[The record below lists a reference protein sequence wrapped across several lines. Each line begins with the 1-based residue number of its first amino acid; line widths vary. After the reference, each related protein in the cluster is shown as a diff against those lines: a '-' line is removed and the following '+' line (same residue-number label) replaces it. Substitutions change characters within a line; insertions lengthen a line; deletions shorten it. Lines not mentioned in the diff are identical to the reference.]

1 MPNPGYSPSNPQ
13 YYTPPTLYPVIEN
26 LIPETCQPGNA
37 EERAVY
43 LKSRDNLKAF
53 LRSQIPEK
61 TEAPER
67 IAEIFA
73 QVPGHQ
79 TDESQRKLRRQ
90 LSEDARE
97 NMLELAIGYHL
108 SGEDMSLGQRVYYIL
123 LNKSDSPQAQTEN
136 KNIQKIIQNGDPK
149 EIGRLFEACVKRCAG
164 WYEKSFT
171 GISDRELIDNL
182 HELYTAREIVMNADN
197 IRKLMENG
205 RIKISEETRQTLE
218 AMEKNSPWLNSIMQ
232 RVRAISNPTYEYI
245 GIDGFL
251 TLSNE
256 QYEQLQETA
265 EEYTGM
271 DDYMRM
277 ITMARN
283 DGFLIRADNKAE
295 LKDSLKEL
303 AEANKGFFIGS
314 SAYSGAFRSLRNV
327 VNFVGNMGD
336 PPNMEELNRMKPM
349 LRESIE
355 RCNEYLQTKDP
366 EAFKNE
372 REKNRYYAMQRALV
386 RCEKTLAFHERNP
399 EANLEKQP
407 NAQKSAKTLD
417 LSTKEII
424 QKIDQVYGTKG
435 NIFALPISDAGMI
448 ADELRADIHERLHKL
463 VTDPENFDPELAKYI
478 KAHMVVLEMIKS
490 GRSLNQDGTIAAGPI
505 EKALAADPG
514 AVLESLRGE
523 ESMRNAMVNSTLE
536 SLKEFIRV
544 GGAADIA
551 DSMTKTA
558 EKRFAAANSEPET
571 QLQIKNEGIIP
582 Q

>member
-1 MPNPGYSPSNPQ
+1 MPNPGYPPNNPQ
-13 YYTPPTLYPVIEN
+13 YYTPPALYPVIEN

-205 RIKISEETRQTLE
+205 RIKISEETRRTLE

-283 DGFLIRADNKAE
+283 DGYLIRLDNKKD
-295 LKDSLKEL
+295 LKDSL
-303 AEANKGFFIGS
+303 EAVAKANEGNFIGS
-314 SAYSGAFRSLRNV
+314 FAYSQAFRSLRNV
-327 VNFVGNMGD
+327 VNFVVNMGD
-336 PPNMEELNRMKPM
+336 PPNQEALNRMKPM
-349 LRESIE
+349 LQKSIE
-355 RCNEYLQTKDP
+355 RCNKYLQTKDP
-366 EAFKNE
+366 EAFKNDRE
-372 REKNRYYAMQRALV
+372 RIRYEAMQRALAS
-386 RCEKTLAFHERNP
+386 CEKTLAFHERNP

-407 NAQKSAKTLD
+407 NAKKSSDTLD
-417 LSTKEII
+417 WSTRDIT
-424 QKIDQVYGTKG
+424 QKIDQVYGSESQR
-435 NIFALPISDAGMI
+435 FALPASDAGMI
-448 ADELRADIHERLHKL
+448 ADELRADIREKLHKL
-463 VTDPENFDPELAKYI
+463 VTDPENFDPELAQYV
-478 KAHMVVLEMIKS
+478 KANMVVLEMVKS
-490 GRSLNQDGTIAAGPI
+490 GRSLNQDGTIAAGPV

-514 AVLESLRGE
+514 GVLESLRGE
-523 ESMRNAMVNSTLE
+523 ESTRNAMMGSTLE

-551 DSMTKTA
+551 DSMMKTA
-558 EKRFAAANSEPET
+558 EKRIAAANSEPET

>member
-1 MPNPGYSPSNPQ
+1 MPNPGFAPSNPQ
-13 YYTPPTLYPVIEN
+13 YYTQPELYPAIEN
-26 LIPETCQPGNA
+26 LLPGTCQPGNA

-61 TEAPER
+61 TEAPEQ
-67 IAEIFA
+67 IAQIFA
-73 QVPGHQ
+73 QVTGHQ
-79 TDESQRKLRRQ
+79 TDESQRAIRRQ
-90 LSEDARE
+90 LSAEARA

-123 LNKSDSPQAQTEN
+123 LNKSDTPQAQEEN
-136 KNIQKIIQNGDPK
+136 KSIQKIIQNGDPK

-182 HELYTAREIVMNADN
+182 QELYTAREIVMNADN

-327 VNFVGNMGD
+327 VNFVVNMGD
-336 PPNMEELNRMKPM
+336 PPNQEALNRMKKKKKK
-349 LRESIE
+349 SIE
-355 RCNEYLQTKDP
+355 RCNKYLQTKDP
-366 EAFKNE
+366 EAFKNDRE
-372 REKNRYYAMQRALV
+372 RVRYEAMRQALAS
-386 RCEKTLAFHERNP
+386 CEKTLAFHERNP

-407 NAQKSAKTLD
+407 NAQKSSDTLD
-417 LSTKEII
+417 WSTREII
-424 QKIDQVYGTKG
+424 QKIDQVYGPKG
-435 NIFALPISDAGMI
+435 NRFVMRVSDAGMI
-448 ADELRADIHERLHKL
+448 ADELRADIREKLHKL
-463 VTDPENFDPELAKYI
+463 VTDPENFDPELAQYV
-478 KAHMVVLEMIKS
+478 KANMVVLEMVKS

-514 AVLESLRGE
+514 GVLESLRGE

-551 DSMTKTA
+551 DSNLTFLAT
-558 EKRFAAANSEPET
+558 
-571 QLQIKNEGIIP
+571 L
-582 Q
+582 

>member
-1 MPNPGYSPSNPQ
+1 MPNPGFSPSNPQ
-13 YYTPPTLYPVIEN
+13 YYTPPELYPAIEN
-26 LIPETCQPGNA
+26 LISGGCQPADA
-37 EERAVY
+37 EEKAVY
-43 LKSRDNLKAF
+43 FKSKENLRAFLKSRILD
-53 LRSQIPEK
+53 K
-61 TEAPER
+61 TESAEQ
-67 IAEIFA
+67 IAQIFA
-73 QVPGHQ
+73 QVTGYQ
-79 TDESQRKLRRQ
+79 TDESQRAIRRQ
-90 LSEDARE
+90 LSAEARA

-123 LNKSDSPQAQTEN
+123 LNQTDTPQAQTEN

-149 EIGRLFEACVKRCAG
+149 EIGRLFDACVKRCAG

-182 HELYTAREIVMNADN
+182 QELCTAREIVMNANN
-197 IRKLMENG
+197 IRNLMEEG
-205 RIKISEETRQTLE
+205 RIEISAETRGLLK
-218 AMEKNSPWLNSIMQ
+218 AMEENSPWLNSIMQ

-245 GIDGFL
+245 SIDGFL

-271 DDYMRM
+271 YDYMRM

-295 LKDSLKEL
+295 LEASLKEL

-327 VNFVGNMGD
+327 VNFVKNMGN

-349 LRESIE
+349 LKESIE

-366 EAFKNE
+366 EAFKNDRE
-372 REKNRYYAMQRALV
+372 RIRYEAMQRALAS
-386 RCEKTLAFHERNP
+386 CEKTLAFHERNP

-407 NAQKSAKTLD
+407 NAKKSSDTLD
-417 LSTKEII
+417 LSTREIT
-424 QKIDQVYGTKG
+424 QKIDQVYGSESQR
-435 NIFALPISDAGMI
+435 FALPVSDAGMI
-448 ADELRADIHERLHKL
+448 ADELRADIREKLHKL
-463 VTDPENFDPELAKYI
+463 VTDPENFDPELAQYV
-478 KAHMVVLEMIKS
+478 KANMVVLEMVKS
-490 GRSLNQDGTIAAGPI
+490 GRSLNQDGTITAGPI

-514 AVLESLRGE
+514 GVLESLRSE
-523 ESMRNAMVNSTLE
+523 QNMQNAMMGKTLE
-536 SLKEFIRV
+536 DLKDFILV

-551 DSMTKTA
+551 DSMTKIA
-558 EKRFAAANSEPET
+558 EQRFAVANSEPET
-571 QLQIKNEGIIP
+571 QLQIKNECIIP

>member
-1 MPNPGYSPSNPQ
+1 MPNPGYPPNSPQ
-13 YYTPPTLYPVIEN
+13 YYTPPALYPVIEN

-61 TEAPER
+61 TEAPGQ

-90 LSEDARE
+90 LSAEARA

-108 SGEDMSLGQRVYYIL
+108 SGEDMSLGKRVYYIL
-123 LNKSDSPQAQTEN
+123 LNQTDTPQAQEEN
-136 KNIQKIIQNGDPK
+136 KSIQKIIQNGDPK
-149 EIGRLFEACVKRCAG
+149 EIGRLFDACVKRCAG

-182 HELYTAREIVMNADN
+182 RELYTAREIVMNANN
-197 IRKLMENG
+197 IRKLMEEG
-205 RIKISEETRQTLE
+205 LIEISAETRQTLE
-218 AMEKNSPWLNSIMQ
+218 AMEENSPWLNSIMQ

-283 DGFLIRADNKAE
+283 DGYLIRLDNKKD
-295 LKDSLKEL
+295 LKDSL
-303 AEANKGFFIGS
+303 EAVAKANEGNFIGS
-314 SAYSGAFRSLRNV
+314 FAYSQAFRSLRNV
-327 VNFVGNMGD
+327 VNFVVNMGD
-336 PPNMEELNRMKPM
+336 PPNQEALNRMKPM
-349 LRESIE
+349 LQKSIE
-355 RCNEYLQTKDP
+355 RCNKYLQTKDP
-366 EAFKNE
+366 EAFKNDRE
-372 REKNRYYAMQRALV
+372 RIRYEAMQRALAS
-386 RCEKTLAFHERNP
+386 CEKTLAFHERNP

-407 NAQKSAKTLD
+407 NAKKSSDTLD
-417 LSTKEII
+417 WSTRDIT
-424 QKIDQVYGTKG
+424 QKIDQVYGSESQR
-435 NIFALPISDAGMI
+435 FALPASDAGMI
-448 ADELRADIHERLHKL
+448 ADELRADIREKLHKL
-463 VTDPENFDPELAKYI
+463 VTDPENFDPELAQYV
-478 KAHMVVLEMIKS
+478 KANMVVLEMVKS
-490 GRSLNQDGTIAAGPI
+490 GRSLNQDGTIAAGPV

-514 AVLESLRGE
+514 GVLESLRGE
-523 ESMRNAMVNSTLE
+523 ESMRNAMMGSTLE

-551 DSMTKTA
+551 DSMMKTA
-558 EKRFAAANSEPET
+558 EKRFDAANSEPET

-582 Q
+582 R